1 MISYRIYKL
10 WDNGINCFVTEDI
23 AMQSSLKTDRI
34 YSTMYAQ
41 IKSKSSLHLSVE
53 KYLVLHHEWT
63 KKRTLL
69 FHPIKM

>member
-1 MISYRIYKL
+1 MISYRINKL

-41 IKSKSSLHLSVE
+41 IKLEQFTSERRKELGFAS
-53 KYLVLHHEWT
+53 W
-63 KKRTLL
+63 
-69 FHPIKM
+69 MD